1 MVQTIADMQN
11 FTSRH
16 SISGICDGLTG
27 IDTAR
32 NYLIQRLSAQAA
44 TCAGDAEVRQH
55 EFSVTYR
62 NVNSFQANLVLEV
75 AGTSGSREVIIVGA
89 HYDTISKM
97 PELNPYGSQP
107 GANDNASGVA
117 ATLELARLICL
128 QPRQRSFVF
137 VLFAAE
143 EIVPEG
149 QTGRVGSRQF
159 VSGFLPN
166 SGWTVR
172 AMLNLD
178 TIGSA
183 TDTQGALVTDL
194 SRVYSAGP
202 ADSPSRQLARQV
214 QAAAYVQFP
223 EFRLIVEDREDR
235 ENRWGDHMSFTR
247 GGYPAARLLEGSE
260 DNARQDTEQDL
271 LNDIDPTYLQSNMLI
286 ALAFLLGESEGFPP
300 PQSIRTNG
308 SIVFWQAVP
317 QVSGYLV
324 AQRRPGQTG
333 YEYTIVPAD
342 RTGFEL
348 QPGSFFAIG
357 SIGAN
362 GLLGPL
368 SDEMFASG

>member
-1 MVQTIADMQN
+1 M
-11 FTSRH
+11 
-16 SISGICDGLTG
+16 TG

-44 TCAGDAEVRQH
+44 TCASEARVRQH
-55 EFSVTYR
+55 EFNVTYR
-62 NVNSFQANLVLEV
+62 NITSFQSNLVMEV
-75 AGTSGSREVIIVGA
+75 TGTSGSRDVIVVGA
-89 HYDTISKM
+89 HYDTISKT

-107 GANDNASGVA
+107 GANDNGSGVA

-128 QPRQRSFVF
+128 QPRQMTVVF

-143 EIVPEG
+143 EIRPEG
-149 QTGRVGSRQF
+149 DIGRVGSRNF
-159 VSGFLPN
+159 VARFLPN
-166 SGWTVR
+166 SGWRVR

-183 TDTQGALVTDL
+183 TDTRGALVGDL
-194 SRVYSAGP
+194 SRVYSSGP
-202 ADSPSRQLARQV
+202 QDGVSRQLARQI
-214 QAAAYVQFP
+214 QASAYVQFP
-223 EFRLIVEDREDR
+223 EFRLIVENREDR

-260 DNARQDTEQDL
+260 DNDRQDTEADV
-271 LNDIDPTYLQSNMLI
+271 LNDVDPEYLEINMLI
-286 ALAFLLGESEGFPP
+286 ALAFLLSQSEGAPP

-308 SIVFWQAVP
+308 AIVFWDAVP
-317 QVSGYLV
+317 EVAGYLV
-324 AQRRPGQTG
+324 AHRQSGQSG
-333 YEYTIVPAD
+333 YEFTIVPPD

-348 QPGSFFAIG
+348 LPGSFFAIG

-368 SDEMFASG
+368 SDELFAQG